1 MEKIYQGGEFS
12 VHILSANA
20 VDMVVFYNKAT
31 KYKVNANIQD
41 DGTNADGQNQYTVT
55 LSAEQT
61 KAMPVGIYDI
71 EVVRTGDG
79 GEPIMDYQK
88 SDYAEVCES
97 SLSQQV

>member
-12 VHILSANA
+12 VPILSANA

-31 KYKVNANIQD
+31 KHKLNANIQD
-41 DGTNADGQNQYTVT
+41 DGASEDGKNQYTVT

-71 EVVRTGDG
+71 EVVRAGDG

-88 SDYAEVCES
+88 SDYAEVRES
-97 SLSQQV
+97 SLAQQV